1 MMNACYQQ
9 PGWEGWQNSMRIA
22 FFGLLLAVLL
32 LLAVG
37 RLPAQTET
45 VISAR
50 DLTEAQ
56 TRDDQ
61 AAGWT
66 VDVNPDTTLEARFTI
81 DNPTPK
87 PGSTLNYELLIV
99 NKGGQAITLPRA
111 LNWEEVNNGSQDQ
124 RYRKAAITLELRTD
138 KGFTYIT
145 PTLNLYSTQEKPGTT
160 LILRPGDSL
169 RLLGTTILPVTA
181 FSPQSAG
188 RAKLIGH
195 LCVRDVSKAFTPSPS
210 GRTGN
215 NNYRQQIL
223 WCANAEE
230 KYEVNY
236 EPQQ

>member
-1 MMNACYQQ
+1 
-9 PGWEGWQNSMRIA
+9 MRIA
-22 FFGLLLAVLL
+22 SFGPLLAVFV

-66 VDVNPDTTLEARFTI
+66 VGVNPDTNLEARFTV
-81 DNPTPK
+81 DNPTPN
-87 PGSTLNYELLIV
+87 PGSAVNYELLIM
-99 NKGGQAITLPRA
+99 NKGEHAITLPRA
-111 LNWEEVNNGSQDQ
+111 LSWEEVNNGSQDQ
-124 RYRKAAITLELRTD
+124 RYTKASVTLELRTE
-138 KGFTYIT
+138 KAFTYLT
-145 PTLNLYSTQEKPGTT
+145 PTLNLFSTQEKPVTT

-169 RLLGTTILPVTA
+169 RLLGTTTLPVIA
-181 FSPQSAG
+181 FSPQTAG
-188 RAKLIGH
+188 RANLIGH
-195 LCVRDVSKAFTPSPS
+195 LCVRDVSKAFAQS
-210 GRTGN
+210 GSDKTVN

-223 WCANAEE
+223 WCANADE

-236 EPQQ
+236 EPQR

>member
-1 MMNACYQQ
+1 
-9 PGWEGWQNSMRIA
+9 MRIA
-22 FFGLLLAVLL
+22 FFGLFLAVLL
-32 LLAVG
+32 PLAVG

-50 DLTEAQ
+50 DLTESQ

-66 VDVNPDTTLEARFTI
+66 VGVNPDTTLEARFTI
-81 DNPTPK
+81 DDPTPK
-87 PGSTLNYELLIV
+87 PGTTVNYELLIV
-99 NKGGQAITLPRA
+99 NKGERAITLPRA
-111 LNWEEVNNGSQDQ
+111 LNREEVDNGSQDQ
-124 RYRKAAITLELRTD
+124 RYTKASVTLELRTD
-138 KGFTYIT
+138 KAFTYIT
-145 PTLNLYSTQEKPGTT
+145 PTLNLYSAQEKHGTT

-195 LCVRDVSKAFTPSPS
+195 LCVRDVSKTFTQSRS
-210 GRTGN
+210 GHTVS

-223 WCANAEE
+223 WCANADET
-230 KYEVNY
+230 YEVNY
-236 EPQQ
+236 AAQE